1 MTDLPTITVTAQ
13 DLERLQQLLS
23 INESAA
29 AEQLDLELARARVV
43 PQDQIEGDIVTMN
56 SEVVYEDLTTGVQ
69 RTVRLVYPE
78 DADIE
83 RGWVSVLAPLGSALL
98 GMRVGQEIAW
108 KMPSGTRRVRVVS
121 VPYQPE
127 ANSDYG
133 L

>member
-1 MTDLPTITVTAQ
+1 
-13 DLERLQQLLS
+13 
-23 INESAA
+23 
-29 AEQLDLELARARVV
+29 ARARVV